1 MNTVLVLVTGLVSHV
16 VLYEG
21 SWWEIIVVLYGLW
34 SQFLRGKR
42 CGCLGSG
49 SLVRC
54 LEFPSAWMDVHLP
67 LGTFA
72 AETSERLAKTA
83 NERRLSDIF
92 MAEG

>member
-16 VLYEG
+16 VGYEG

-42 CGCLGSG
+42 CGCLGS
-49 SLVRC
+49 
-54 LEFPSAWMDVHLP
+54 